1 MSTFADELLKSL
13 TEAVA
18 HARGEQSNVR
28 VQKVETP
35 KSTAGRPME
44 ENPIVKTDN
53 FTTSPHVG
61 LW

>member
-28 VQKVETP
+28 VQKVQTP
-35 KSTAGRPME
+35 KSTPGRRLKL
-44 ENPIVKTDN
+44 VRRDN
-53 FTTSPHVG
+53 LAELESAS
-61 LW
+61 

>member
-28 VQKVETP
+28 VQKVQTP
-35 KSTAGRPME
+35 KSTSGRVIEKILPSRS
-44 ENPIVKTDN
+44 DN
-53 FTTSPHVG
+53 FTTSPRVR

>member
-18 HARGEQSNVR
+18 HARGEQSNVP

-44 ENPIVKTDN
+44 ENPIVKN
-53 FTTSPHVG
+53 
-61 LW
+61 

>member
-28 VQKVETP
+28 VQKVEMP
-35 KSTAGRPME
+35 KSRPVPLSRTGRYLHKE
-44 ENPIVKTDN
+44 IV
-53 FTTSPHVG
+53 
-61 LW
+61 